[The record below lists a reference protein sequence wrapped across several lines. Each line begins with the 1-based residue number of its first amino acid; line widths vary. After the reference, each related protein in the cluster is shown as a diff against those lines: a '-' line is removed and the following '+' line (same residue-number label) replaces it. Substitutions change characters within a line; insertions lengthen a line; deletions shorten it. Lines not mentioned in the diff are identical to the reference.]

1 MTNEQPSELAARLQ
15 GVFTALI
22 TPFTAPDAAEVDLDQ
37 LAENIAWQAQAG
49 VTGVV
54 ACGTTGESP
63 TLNEQEY
70 RAVVERTVKAARPFE
85 LMVIA
90 GAGSNNTDH
99 AVHMHRFAHA
109 AGAHAALHVTP
120 YYNKPSQRGLYEHFM
135 TIADSCALPIALY
148 NIPGRTGVAI
158 EMPTLKRLA
167 THPNIIATKEATG
180 SVGNVSRIVE
190 ETGLVVLSGD
200 DPLTLPMCSLGARG
214 VVSVISNIVPA
225 DVAAMCRAIEA
236 GDWNR
241 ARQLHQQLLPL
252 AQGLLTLDTN
262 PIPIK
267 TALACRDTDTGLLRL
282 PMTPPSD
289 KVYERITQLLR
300 AYEKSAGVDA
310 STVEVKQAMP
320 SHA

>member
-1 MTNEQPSELAARLQ
+1 MTTREHTHVIDRLH

-22 TPFTAPDAAEVDLDQ
+22 TPFTAPEAAEVDLDQ
-37 LAENIAWQAQAG
+37 LAQNIAAQGKAG
-49 VTGVV
+49 VAGVV

-63 TLNEQEY
+63 TLSDEEYKAIVEQ
-70 RAVVERTVKAARPFE
+70 AVRAARPSD
-85 LMVIA
+85 LLVIA
-90 GAGSNNTDH
+90 GAGSNNTAH

-135 TIADSCALPIALY
+135 TIADSCALPIVLY

-167 THPNIIATKEATG
+167 THPNIVAIKEATG

-190 ETGLVVLSGD
+190 ETGLIVLSGD

-214 VVSVISNIVPA
+214 VISVISNIVPA
-225 DVAAMCRAIEA
+225 DVAAMCGAIEA
-236 GDWNR
+236 GDWDR
-241 ARQLHQQLLPL
+241 ARRIHQRLLPL

-267 TALACRDTDTGLLRL
+267 TALAYRDTDTGLLRL

-289 KVYERITQLLR
+289 TVYERIAQLLR
-300 AYEKSAGVDA
+300 SYEQAAGDAA